1 MNQPGSH
8 SNRSQVEATNVGPP
22 SQVQGDQALAN
33 PSKSATYPESGDIL
47 TRKLPESRHATQ
59 PIAINVGQPTI
70 IVPNGTNQMLGP
82 QIPQGNPQIMQ
93 QGVVQPGMMQPGMMQ
108 PGMMQPGMIQPGMN
122 QPGMILQGG
131 QAYPRYPPGNQIP
144 GQPQLPPGQGGYPT
158 MGQPQLPP
166 GSQMRTPQF
175 NGMTPGRPQFHN
187 DNRFEND
194 NRGLQNLKDGNQSD
208 GTYASTQ
215 ICCKQFGASMATW
228 LPCCCI
234 GTNPYK
240 IVPEGFAGVIRRFG
254 KFYKLVG
261 PGMHYILDEVDNLDL
276 VDVREK
282 VVELK
287 QQSVVSRDNTSF
299 RVDAVLY
306 YRATNVYKSRFSV
319 SNVAWA
325 LQDLASTTLRNV
337 VGRMTMQQFLE
348 AKEHLAEQIEGEI
361 AHIAEKW
368 GAHVKRVLVQDVYL
382 PQEFR
387 NSFSTSAV
395 AKRISEAQ
403 IINSKAEVEV
413 ARLMR
418 DAADALSTDAA
429 FQIRYIDAIEV
440 LSKSANPKMIFFPA
454 DYTDVGTAN
463 TDLLSTMTDEMET
476 LLRNR

>member
-1 MNQPGSH
+1 MNRPSSQ
-8 SNRSQVEATNVGPP
+8 SNRLDGAEPAYVRP
-22 SQVQGDQALAN
+22 SSRAHPQGDQPLAS
-33 PSKSATYPESGDIL
+33 PPKSSTHPESGDIL
-47 TRKLPESRHATQ
+47 TRKVPDSRHTTQ

-82 QIPQGNPQIMQ
+82 QIPQGNPQMMQ
-93 QGVVQPGMMQPGMMQ
+93 QGMIQPGP
-108 PGMMQPGMIQPGMN
+108 MQPGMIP
-122 QPGMILQGG
+122 QGG
-131 QAYPRYPPGNQIP
+131 PRYPPGYQTL
-144 GQPQLPPGQGGYPT
+144 GQPQLPPNQGGYPT

-166 GSQMRTPQF
+166 GTQMRTPQY
-175 NGMTPGRPQFHN
+175 NGTPTGKTQYAT
-187 DNRFEND
+187 NRFEND
-194 NRGLQNLKDGNQSD
+194 NKGLQNLQDGNHSG
-208 GTYASTQ
+208 GTYANTQ
-215 ICCKQFGASMATW
+215 ICCKQFGAFMATW

-319 SNVAWA
+319 SNVGLA

-337 VGRMTMQQFLE
+337 VGKMTMQQFLE

-368 GAHVKRVLVQDVYL
+368 GANVKRVLVQDVYL

-463 TDLLSTMTDEMET
+463 NDLLSTMTDEMET